1 MSRTIFLCPKC
12 GDTKETRDCACGEP
26 LIRSTD
32 GLGVRRFPNVYMAL
46 DDLRRSQNPAFQ
58 SEAQIATDILWGKRP
73 GIEEKYDALLLK
85 LDRSYSNLTDKRD
98 HWKKVAEE
106 SPLARTRQFAKAKV
120 AALNILLTDLQWM
133 KARNRDLIAAVASTP
148 NDTLCCEAGQ
158 KDAR

>member
-1 MSRTIFLCPKC
+1 
-12 GDTKETRDCACGEP
+12 
-26 LIRSTD
+26 
-32 GLGVRRFPNVYMAL
+32 VRRFPNVYMAL
-46 DDLRRSQNPAFQ
+46 DNLRCSQNPAHQ

-85 LDRSYSNLTDKRD
+85 LDRSYSNLSDKRD
-98 HWKKVAEE
+98 HWKRVAEE

-148 NDTLCCEAGQ
+148 NSERSDRLGGGSTAANG
-158 KDAR
+158 